1 MTNKTDSNPT
11 DASNGSRLQFFPVSL
26 FGSILGFTGLT
37 VAFMNAAR
45 SLEISTNIAFIL
57 TFVTTFLMVVIAG
70 FYIAKFIKYRTSVMK
85 ELAHPVAM
93 NFFPAFTISLMLLSV
108 LYLPIHKEFA
118 SVLFYMGAVGH
129 IILTFYIVQ
138 AWLLHNKWEIHQMTP
153 AWFIPVVGNIVAPI
167 AAVNFAPMELS
178 WYFFSIGFVFW
189 LVLQSIV
196 MYRLFFHPPMLK
208 VLEPTLFILIA
219 PPAIGFI
226 SYLAM
231 HPNQPVDDFARILY
245 YTALFFTLLLGSQI
259 LRFIKIPFALSWW
272 AYTFPLSAIAS
283 ASFIMHERL
292 RIEFFAFIGAIILSI
307 LATLV
312 LHLTFKTIQAIRNK
326 KICVPPHI

>member
-1 MTNKTDSNPT
+1 MNKDTNNSTLN
-11 DASNGSRLQFFPVSL
+11 RLQFFPVAL
-26 FGSILGFTGLT
+26 FGVILGFTGLT
-37 VAFMNAAR
+37 VAFMHASRIFEVTQTIHFVLTLLA
-45 SLEISTNIAFIL
+45 SFIL
-57 TFVTTFLMVVIAG
+57 VVVVGVYFVKL
-70 FYIAKFIKYRTSVMK
+70 IKHPQAVMK
-85 ELAHPVAM
+85 EFGHPVAM
-93 NFFPAFTISLMLLSV
+93 NFFPALTISLMLLSV
-108 LYLPIHKEFA
+108 LYIPIHETLA
-118 SVLFYMGAVGH
+118 SILFYVGAIGH
-129 IILTFYIVQ
+129 ILLTFYTVQ
-138 AWLLHNKWEIHQMTP
+138 AWLLHDKWEIHQMTP

-178 WYFFSIGFVFW
+178 WYFFSVGFVFW

-208 VLEPTLFILIA
+208 MLEPTLFILIA

-231 HPNQPVDDFARILY
+231 HPNQPIDDFARILY

-283 ASFIMHERL
+283 ASFIMYERL
-292 RIEFFAFIGAIILSI
+292 RIDAFGFIGAFILSI
-307 LATLV
+307 LAALV
-312 LHLTFKTIQAIRNK
+312 VQLTFKTLMAIKAK
-326 KICVPPHI
+326 KLCIPPAH